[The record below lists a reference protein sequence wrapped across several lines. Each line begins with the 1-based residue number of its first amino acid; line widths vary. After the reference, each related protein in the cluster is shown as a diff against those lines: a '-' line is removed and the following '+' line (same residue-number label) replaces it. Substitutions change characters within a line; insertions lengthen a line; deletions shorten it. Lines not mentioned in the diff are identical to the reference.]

1 MIRVKFNKE
10 LFDLHIEEISL
21 KIDNLFKEID
31 EFSLE
36 QVDKNCL
43 KYIKDNLKNILKADS
58 KEMKIFIK
66 YFKDNYPNSIGIEG
80 QKKEEWHSLYKIIRD
95 EIFEKEYD
103 I

>member
-43 KYIKDNLKNILKADS
+43 KYIKDNLK
-58 KEMKIFIK
+58 KELR
-66 YFKDNYPNSIGIEG
+66 N
-80 QKKEEWHSLYKIIRD
+80 
-95 EIFEKEYD
+95 
-103 I
+103 